1 MLSGAAAITKTSAA
15 VDQRAPNA
23 MLRVTPAATDAS
35 QMPMVSCVGERF
47 VSVISTL
54 LRVGLEREPAQ

>member
-1 MLSGAAAITKTSAA
+1 MLIGAAVVTNISAT

-35 QMPMVSCVGERF
+35 QMPMMSCVRERF
-47 VSVISTL
+47 VNVISTL
-54 LRVGLEREPAQ
+54 LRVGFERKPAQ